1 MHQQRICKKD
11 YSSAVRTKASET
23 LSQKKL
29 RHLNSHLTSGSKTV
43 AGTAQKAAVDKQGF
57 RYNLGGAGS
66 DNQFTDKN
74 GKVLKQNNIVKFTPA
89 FFGNVP
95 GNWQIYPS
103 ASAGR
108 SEGDGEVVF
117 VNDNWGW
124 NFKFDSAK
132 HKDFVSASFIEFV
145 NDGPT

>member
-1 MHQQRICKKD
+1 M
-11 YSSAVRTKASET
+11 SET

-29 RHLNSHLTSGSKTV
+29 RHLNSQLTSGSKTV

-66 DNQFTDKN
+66 DNHFTDKN
-74 GKVLKQNNIVKFTPA
+74 GKVLKQNNVVKFTPN
-89 FFGNVP
+89 FLKYVP
-95 GNWQIYPS
+95 GNWQMFPS

-108 SEGDGEVVF
+108 SQGDGEIVL
-117 VNDNWGW
+117 VNDTNGW

-132 HKDFVSASFIEFV
+132 HKNFISASFIEFV
-145 NDGPT
+145 DDGPQ